1 MRAAFASKPYSRA
14 HLPEKGNAERGPIV
28 FGAAGLA
35 LIAYL
40 FGPSVLP
47 SDAVGRP
54 WTEAQAN
61 NIAAPVDKPQ
71 EEPRG
76 TAAPDRRGGRYLLA
90 GLPTVMA
97 PAASG
102 SVPAPSPPAP
112 TSVPPPV
119 AAPVGISVPSVV
131 GQPGRSAIAALS
143 RAGFKSRRQEEPSET
158 IPPGRVMGTSPPA
171 GTLLD
176 KGSTVIVTI
185 AAPVGVLVPRVVGQS
200 VGTATAALGRVGLK
214 SQRREQPS
222 ARATPGTVI
231 STSPVA
237 GQSVEKG
244 ATVTL
249 VIAKA
254 IYRDTA
260 ADAAALP
267 PNRTEPAA
275 PRMAVSPPA
284 TTGAG
289 SFSQRAS
296 NPFGSSSAQAVPT
309 PTPAPAAPPVPTT
322 PPAPAALSGDALIG
336 HLYDNAHGPAWDR

>member
-1 MRAAFASKPYSRA
+1 MRAAFASKLYSRA
-14 HLPEKGNAERGPIV
+14 HLPEKGNTERGPIV

-40 FGPSVLP
+40 FGPFVLP

-54 WTEAQAN
+54 STESQAN
-61 NIAAPVDKPQ
+61 NAAAPVDKPQ
-71 EEPRG
+71 EEPTG

-90 GLPTVMA
+90 GLPTVVA

-102 SVPAPSPPAP
+102 SAPAPSPPPP
-112 TSVPPPV
+112 TSVPAPPV
-119 AAPVGISVPSVV
+119 GVPVPSVV

-143 RAGFKSRRQEEPSET
+143 RAGFKARRQEEPSDT
-158 IPPGRVMGTSPPA
+158 VPPGRVMGTSPLA
-171 GTLLD
+171 GTLVD

-185 AAPVGVLVPRVVGQS
+185 AAPVGVVVPRLVGQK

-222 ARATPGTVI
+222 AKATPGTVI
-231 STSPVA
+231 STLPVA

-267 PNRTEPAA
+267 PNRTETAA
-275 PRMAVSPPA
+275 PRMAVPPPA
-284 TTGAG
+284 TTSTG

-296 NPFGSSSAQAVPT
+296 NPFGSSSAQAVP
-309 PTPAPAAPPVPTT
+309 PPVPSPAVPSVPTT
-322 PPAPAALSGDALIG
+322 PPAPAVLSGDALIG
-336 HLYDNAHGPAWDR
+336 HLYDNAHGSRWDRY